1 MKVQHRNWVLR
12 IAAGISTAASAAGRR
27 RDRAGRATSGSH
39 AGTKSLLRRASE
51 LQWKARSRPKKH
63 RHQPLNLKEL
73 LQSVLQEP
81 IQQPYNTDEKD
92 TDGIE
97 KPACLEVAEIQF
109 ETLTVELALML
120 HSTYP

>member
-1 MKVQHRNWVLR
+1 MFSKSIKRNCSDVFEFEFAYVKWL
-12 IAAGISTAASAAGRR
+12 IISFSQLLLANLN
-27 RDRAGRATSGSH
+27 
-39 AGTKSLLRRASE
+39 SL
-51 LQWKARSRPKKH
+51 
-63 RHQPLNLKEL
+63 LNLKEL
-73 LQSVLQEP
+73 SHSVLQEP

-109 ETLTVELALML
+109 EALTVELALML